1 MDAFAHCDALVR
13 ARDEDRWLSAHYA
26 PKAARERLIA
36 LYAAFLEIERVPGQ
50 VREGP
55 LGEIRLQWWRDGLA
69 GAAGGKPPPHPV
81 LQALAEVQIGE
92 SAMRALG
99 AAIDAQPPRV
109 WREPFKTV
117 EEVRASLAHEASLVS
132 AACEMLAPGAAYDA
146 PSVERAA
153 AAFALARNGPRVAGP
168 LYKEVCAS
176 LEASAA
182 TQRGLF
188 PSAIMPAIAHFALTR
203 AYLRG
208 SAPGGLMKRARIFRA
223 VASGRI

>member
-1 MDAFAHCDALVR
+1 VDAVQHCDALVR
-13 ARDEDRWLSAHYA
+13 ERDEDRWLAAHYA

-36 LYAAFLEIERVPGQ
+36 LYAAFLEIERVPSQ

-55 LGEIRLQWWRDGLA
+55 LGDIRLQWWRDGLA

-99 AAIDAQPPRV
+99 AAIDAQAPRV
-109 WREPFKTV
+109 WREPLKTV
-117 EEVRASLAHEASLVS
+117 EEVRASLAHEAGLVR
-132 AACEMLAPGAAYDA
+132 AACEMLAPDAAYDA
-146 PSVERAA
+146 ASVERAG
-153 AAFALARNGPRVAGP
+153 AAFALARNGPRVAEP
-168 LYKEVCAS
+168 LYRDICAS
-176 LEASAA
+176 VEASAA
-182 TQRGLF
+182 TRRGVF

-203 AYLRG
+203 AYIG
-208 SAPGGLMKRARIFRA
+208 GAAPGGLTKRARIFLA